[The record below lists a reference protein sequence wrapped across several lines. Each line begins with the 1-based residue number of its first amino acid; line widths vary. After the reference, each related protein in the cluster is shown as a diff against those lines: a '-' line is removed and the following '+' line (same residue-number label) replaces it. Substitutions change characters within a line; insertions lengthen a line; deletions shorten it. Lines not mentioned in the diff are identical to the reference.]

1 MGHDTR
7 DGSDTDFYLY
17 SLKGLLIAFG
27 RREFKGPIFCTLT
40 VFFSC
45 PVFVDCERLRR
56 SLVFENLWFS

>member
-56 SLVFENLWFS
+56 